1 MRPKAGQIGQKKG
14 SLREYEKENIEAQEQ
29 RMFFTTLWLG
39 IACLYIWLLMSFI
52 F

>member
-1 MRPKAGQIGQKKG
+1 MKPKVGHLERKEE
-14 SLREYEKENIEAQEQ
+14 LRRYEKDHRYDSQEQ

-39 IACLYIWLLMSFI
+39 MACLYIWLLMSFI